1 MNNIVIKNKNVEIQK
16 NILYGKIDKIKKKYF
31 LNQQINCILLNI
43 IILKRI

>member
-31 LNQQINCILLNI
+31 FKPTN
-43 IILKRI
+43 